1 MNRVKKKA
9 KINNIKSKERLLDE
23 IKLIWKRKKFIIFI
37 TLLSL
42 LIAGTINFK
51 KYNKYDIV
59 ARIKAEKLN
68 QELVENK
75 ALFKSMFIEDLDL
88 KHPLKVNSFL
98 SGKEKK
104 YLMVEIRTG
113 DPDVVK
119 KRLRKL
125 ACDIASIRLD
135 KRSTSAD
142 KIFYTILFMLCVLI
156 MTSVFVLVFF
166 EDEKKQ

>member
-1 MNRVKKKA
+1 
-9 KINNIKSKERLLDE
+9 LDE

-51 KYNKYDIV
+51 KYSEYNIE
-59 ARIKAEKLN
+59 AHIKAEKLN
-68 QELVENK
+68 QELVKNK
-75 ALFKSMFIEDLDL
+75 DLFKSMFIEDLDL
-88 KHPLKVNSFL
+88 KYPLKVNSFL

-104 YLMVEIRTG
+104 YLKVEIRTG
-113 DPDVVK
+113 DPDTIK
-119 KRLRKL
+119 KRFEALGGS
-125 ACDIASIRLD
+125 DIGIRLD
-135 KRSTSAD
+135 KRVTSAD
-142 KIFYTILFMLCVLI
+142 KIFYTILFTLCVLI